1 GARRGVEQPRD
12 HAPRPATPRPDGG
25 FGPRH
30 GHLLPDRPAAGGPA
44 RRPGD
49 PMTAPAQEHVRR
61 APVRGSAAL
70 VARSDALA
78 RLAGLMA
85 DAVADIAP
93 DATADD
99 VARRTDA
106 VEAGVNR
113 CVTILL

>member
-1 GARRGVEQPRD
+1 
-12 HAPRPATPRPDGG
+12 
-25 FGPRH
+25 
-30 GHLLPDRPAAGGPA
+30 
-44 RRPGD
+44 
-49 PMTAPAQEHVRR
+49 MTAPAQEHVRR
-61 APVRGSAAL
+61 ELVRGSAAL

-78 RLAGLMA
+78 RLAGMMA

-113 CVTILL
+113 CVTILLEALAEASAMAAMARVRDEMEVGDG